1 MTRTPAPPPPSSPSP
16 AAAVADLLGAEAL
29 PRPWWRRRGI
39 GLGAL
44 LALAGGA
51 GLLLWQAREGAQAAP
66 RWQTEPVVR
75 GDLAI
80 TVSANGTLQ
89 PTRQVSIGSELSG
102 TIRRV
107 HVDVNDTVRAGQVLI
122 ELDTTKLDDQI
133 ARSRAA
139 LTAAR
144 AAVRQAEA
152 TQTEQRAS
160 VARLDEVARLSDG
173 RVPARTELDAARAAL
188 ARAEAAVASAR
199 ANVADAEAAL
209 RMDQTNRAKASIR
222 SPVDGIVLSRS
233 AEPGNAVAASLQAVT
248 LLTLAEDLRRL
259 KLTVKVD
266 EADVGLVRDDQA
278 ATFTVSA
285 WPARSFPARIS
296 RVAYGSTTTDNVV
309 TYPTDMT
316 VDNADLTLRPGMTA
330 SATIAATERRGV
342 LLVPNTALRFTPTA
356 ATGATPAGGSG
367 GGVLSKLMPRPPV
380 SGAPKR
386 SGASK
391 TTEGSQRQLWLLRDG
406 QPVAV
411 TVTTGLSN
419 GRQTEVSGAD
429 LAAGQAVIVGQ
440 IGSGAAAR

>member
-1 MTRTPAPPPPSSPSP
+1 MTRPASSPSP
-16 AAAVADLLGAEAL
+16 AADHAVADLLGAEAL
-29 PRPWWRRRGI
+29 PRPWWRRRGVW
-39 GLGAL
+39 LGAL
-44 LALAGGA
+44 LALATGA
-51 GLLLWQAREGAQAAP
+51 SLLLWQSRESAQAAP

-80 TVSANGTLQ
+80 TVNANGTLQ
-89 PTRQVSIGSELSG
+89 PTRQVSLGSELSG

-107 HVDVNDTVRAGQVLI
+107 HVDVNDTVRTGQVLI

-139 LTAAR
+139 LAAAHSAAR
-144 AAVRQAEA
+144 QADA
-152 TQTEQRAS
+152 TLTEQRAS

-173 RVPARTELDAARAAL
+173 RVPAKTELDTARAAL

-222 SPVDGIVLSRS
+222 SPIDGIVLSRS

-248 LLTLAEDLRRL
+248 LLTLAEDLRQL

-266 EADVGLVRDDQA
+266 EADVGLVRNDQA

-285 WPARSFPARIS
+285 WPARSFPARVS

-330 SATIAATERRGV
+330 TATIAATERRGV
-342 LLVPNTALRFTPTA
+342 LLVPNTALRFTPA
-356 ATGATPAGGSG
+356 AASGATPSG
-367 GGVLSKLMPRPPV
+367 GGSVLSKLMPRPPV

-386 SGASK
+386 SGTSRTA
-391 TTEGSQRQLWLLRDG
+391 EGSQRQLWLLKGG
-406 QPVAV
+406 QPAAI

-419 GRQTEVSGAD
+419 GRQTEVSGPD
-429 LAAGQAVIVGQ
+429 LAEGQTVIVGQ
-440 IGSGAAAR
+440 VGSGATSR